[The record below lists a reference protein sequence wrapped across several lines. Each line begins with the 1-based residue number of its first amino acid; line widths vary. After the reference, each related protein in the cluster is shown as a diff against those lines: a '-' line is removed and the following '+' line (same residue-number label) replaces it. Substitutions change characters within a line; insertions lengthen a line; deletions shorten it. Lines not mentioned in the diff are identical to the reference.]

1 VLYVFAETM
10 AIPLLT
16 KKIVKKRV
24 KKFKR
29 PQSDRKISVKVYI
42 LISNDIEFMFFVW
55 LMKLDRCS
63 ELSYAWLGYCSSI
76 FLVVFCSQ
84 MDLGFAQYFC
94 CACQVVFRFIVCLA
108 LFVIDFQ
115 KMYVVFY
122 LYCTSMIWLEF
133 KANDPCTISRCSG

>member
-84 MDLGFAQYFC
+84 MDLGFAQYF
-94 CACQVVFRFIVCLA
+94 VVLVKLSFDLLYVLLCLSLNFRKCMLYFICIVHL
-108 LFVIDFQ
+108 
-115 KMYVVFY
+115 
-122 LYCTSMIWLEF
+122 
-133 KANDPCTISRCSG
+133 

>member
-1 VLYVFAETM
+1 M

-42 LISNDIEFMFFVW
+42 LICNDIEFMFFVW
-55 LMKLDRCS
+55 VMKPDRCS
-63 ELSYAWLGYCSSI
+63 GLSFEWLRYCSSI

-84 MDLGFAQYFC
+84 MDLGVPQYF
-94 CACQVVFRFIVCLA
+94 VVLFKSFFDLLYVLFCLSLNFRKCMLYFICIVH
-108 LFVIDFQ
+108 V
-115 KMYVVFY
+115 
-122 LYCTSMIWLEF
+122 
-133 KANDPCTISRCSG
+133 

>member
-1 VLYVFAETM
+1 MLYVFAETM

-42 LISNDIEFMFFVW
+42 LISDDIEFMFFVW

-84 MDLGFAQYFC
+84 MDLGFAQYF
-94 CACQVVFRFIVCLA
+94 VVLVKLSFDLLYVLLCLSLTFRKCMLYFICIVHL
-108 LFVIDFQ
+108 
-115 KMYVVFY
+115 
-122 LYCTSMIWLEF
+122 
-133 KANDPCTISRCSG
+133 

>member
-76 FLVVFCSQ
+76 FLVVFYSQ
-84 MDLGFAQYFC
+84 MDLGFAQYF
-94 CACQVVFRFIVCLA
+94 VVLVKLSFDLLYVLLCLSLNFRKCMLYFICIVHL
-108 LFVIDFQ
+108 
-115 KMYVVFY
+115 
-122 LYCTSMIWLEF
+122 
-133 KANDPCTISRCSG
+133 